1 MQQLESTGCG
11 IENEQIAI
19 AKTKNNRSSNNLQIW
34 KPYTDGGTVI
44 LKIKRIVQ
52 E

>member
-19 AKTKNNRSSNNLQIW
+19 AKTKIIEVPITFKYGNHIPTEEQ
-34 KPYTDGGTVI
+34 
-44 LKIKRIVQ
+44 
-52 E
+52 